1 MTGHPNE
8 NYLAKTKHSV
18 WIPLCSMQ
26 NRQVLT
32 LVHVEVPPS
41 IENPG
46 RVYTERHFQWNPD
59 SQSTT
64 QNLDPDKEFLIRSS
78 FRLGGR
84 IEGAVMPYY
93 VLIFFYTLLPL
104 RSQVTRTRF
113 SSSTP
118 W

>member
-1 MTGHPNE
+1 M
-8 NYLAKTKHSV
+8 KTQEEST
-18 WIPLCSMQ
+18 Q
-26 NRQVLT
+26 NVTVNGTR
-32 LVHVEVPPS
+32 
-41 IENPG
+41 
-46 RVYTERHFQWNPD
+46 D

-104 RSQVTRTRF
+104 RSQVTKTRF
-113 SSSTP
+113 SSGTP

>member
-1 MTGHPNE
+1 MKIQEESTQKITVNGTRDN
-8 NYLAKTKHSV
+8 
-18 WIPLCSMQ
+18 
-26 NRQVLT
+26 
-32 LVHVEVPPS
+32 
-41 IENPG
+41 
-46 RVYTERHFQWNPD
+46 
-59 SQSTT
+59 QSTT
-64 QNLDPDKEFLIRSS
+64 QNLDPDKEFIIRSS

-84 IEGAVMPYY
+84 IAGAVMPYY